1 MIDNVV
7 TADPSTSRKLTPEV
21 RRGLLG
27 LGLGNALEWYD
38 WMVFGLLSAYIGPNF
53 FRSQEPLSATLNTL
67 AVFAVGFAFRPL
79 GGVILGTVADRI
91 GRRRVML
98 LSIVLMAVT
107 TLVIAV
113 TPGYAAIGAWA
124 GVILLVC
131 RCVQGISTGIE
142 APLSTSHAVELA
154 PPGREGMVA
163 GLMSFYVNLGILMA
177 SLVSFASSLMIGG
190 AAMGEWGWRVP
201 FIVGSLFGFVV
212 VYLRRSLPET
222 MRPEELAAAKTSG
235 VWSGIRRHWLAILA
249 IIFVVGAAQAYNYAW
264 NVGLP
269 TAARSSFKEDPT
281 AVFALMTALAVVL
294 VVGSWAYAPGEGL
307 AGARMGA
314 VVSEA
319 QFAQDAAAV
328 RGAVERGAELLA
340 GAHDADPTG
349 GLFFPP
355 AVLAGMAEDD
365 PIVTEEVFGPVAA
378 VLEVPDYEA
387 GLAAVNSSRYGLTA
401 GICTDSLAL
410 ATDFAA
416 RAQAGVVKVNR
427 PTSGLDLNAPFGGV
441 KDSSTNTFREQGR
454 SAVEFYTWGK
464 TVYLGV

>member
-53 FRSQEPLSATLNTL
+53 FPSQEPLSATLNTL

-235 VWSGIRRHWLAILA
+235 VWGGIRRHWLAVLA

-281 AVFALMTALAVVL
+281 AVFALTTALAVVL
-294 VVGSWAYAPGEGL
+294 VVGSW
-307 AGARMGA
+307 
-314 VVSEA
+314 VVGRFTDGRALSRW
-319 QFAQDAAAV
+319 F
-328 RGAVERGAELLA
+328 
-340 GAHDADPTG
+340 
-349 GLFFPP
+349 
-355 AVLAGMAEDD
+355 
-365 PIVTEEVFGPVAA
+365 IVTRLAAIPSVFLMLFYVQPGIAGFAA
-378 VLEVPDYEA
+378 VLLGGSLVLVLNMTIYNVVSASLMPKSIRGTGVALGYGIGVAVFGGTASYLLVWFQSLHADWVFPVYVA
-387 GLAAVNSSRYGLTA
+387 VLSILSVVFYILARRS
-401 GICTDSLAL
+401 
-410 ATDFAA
+410 
-416 RAQAGVVKVNR
+416 
-427 PTSGLDLNAPFGGV
+427 SGL
-441 KDSSTNTFREQGR
+441 
-454 SAVEFYTWGK
+454 YIGK
-464 TVYLGV
+464 